1 MKKGLYWI
9 TLLLTTLLLSCGGDD
24 VKMPWEDDLGKG
36 DQEQQK
42 PEPEPEPENPTPDN
56 PTPDTPA
63 VEVGKPLAA
72 WSEGCLDIHTISTGR
87 GECLFFILPDGTTMV
102 VDAGEFSRESSEY
115 KNVLQ
120 RPNAS
125 IRPTKVFGDYIK
137 HFMPKGKYAI
147 DYMHISHFHMDH
159 MGNLEKE
166 YTKDD
171 SGTYTLAVVTAL
183 YHHIPFREVIDRA
196 YGNYDGLKVNSMS
209 DASLAN
215 YRKFLD
221 YQVARKGLTASQFK
235 VGAVNQFAM
244 KYNAAAYPT
253 FRIEN
258 VCANCC
264 IWKNNQA
271 VDIYAQKGA
280 AKAENAA
287 SCGFVIRYGD
297 FDFFT
302 AGDIGDYYDYE
313 YAVAQVVGQVEATKA
328 HHHLSPHSNCKKAQ
342 SVIKPKVLVATSFY
356 VRDIQPDKSKFGYIT
371 EGGCDIYCTSV
382 GESLLPT
389 KQEDFI
395 KSEYALCNAVS
406 GHIVIRVAEGG
417 ESFMVYTLDDS
428 NTNYIVKQI
437 DGPYKNY

>member
-1 MKKGLYWI
+1 
-9 TLLLTTLLLSCGGDD
+9 
-24 VKMPWEDDLGKG
+24 MPWEEDLGKG
-36 DQEQQK
+36 EQQQ
-42 PEPEPEPENPTPDN
+42 PEPEPEPEPGN

-63 VEVGKPLAA
+63 EVGKPLAL
-72 WSEGCLDIHTISTGR
+72 WSEGELDIHTISTGR

-102 VDAGEFSRESSEY
+102 VDAGEFSRETSDY

-125 IRPTKVFGDYIK
+125 IRPTKVYGDYIK
-137 HFMPKGKYAI
+137 HFLPRGKSAI

-159 MGNLEKE
+159 MGNLENE
-166 YTKDD
+166 YTKDE
-171 SGTYTLAVVTAL
+171 SGTYTLAGVTAL
-183 YHHIPFREVIDRA
+183 YHHIPFMEVNDRA

-209 DASLAN
+209 EAALAN
-215 YRKFLD
+215 WRKFVD
-221 YQVARKGLTASQFK
+221 YQVARKALRVSQFK
-235 VGAVNQFAM
+235 LGAVNQFAL

-313 YAVAQVVGQVEATKA
+313 YAVAEVVGQVEATKA

-342 SVIKPKVLVATSFY
+342 NVIKPKVLVATSFY
-356 VRDIQPDKSKFGYIT
+356 VREIQPDKSKFDYIT
-371 EGGCDIYCTSV
+371 TGGCDIYCTSV
-382 GESLLPT
+382 GESLLTKYPT
-389 KQEDFI
+389 D
-395 KSEYALCNAVS
+395 YAKCNATS
-406 GHIVIRVAEGG
+406 GHIVIRVAKGG
-417 ESFMVYTLDDS
+417 ESFKVYTLDDMS
-428 NTNYIVKQI
+428 SDYRVKSISETYYNYK
-437 DGPYKNY
+437 